1 MAEVRL
7 DPGRAERFS
16 SSTQSVS
23 GFAPLPR
30 ARSAARFTIAQDEGT
45 ILAAQPP
52 GILGC
57 RINVCTAP
65 VHFAREGQS
74 SMRIIVAITGA
85 TGAAYG
91 IRLLAALA
99 ELGVESHLV
108 LSRWAEV
115 TVLKETG
122 LTAREVGAMA
132 SVLHSRDN
140 QGA

>member
-1 MAEVRL
+1 
-7 DPGRAERFS
+7 
-16 SSTQSVS
+16 
-23 GFAPLPR
+23 
-30 ARSAARFTIAQDEGT
+30 
-45 ILAAQPP
+45 
-52 GILGC
+52 
-57 RINVCTAP
+57 
-65 VHFAREGQS
+65 
-74 SMRIIVAITGA
+74 MRIIVAITGA